1 MLSLNIVN
9 LIIISC
15 YTRYALLI
23 TVDFNPI
30 GLLFDLELFQSNF
43 YNYYGNILIMMDERQ

>member
-1 MLSLNIVN
+1 LSVNIVN